1 MTPGTLKVT
10 VVGSG
15 LSSLFKAWH
24 LRNKAKIT
32 VNVLK
37 LGYIGRMS
45 IFAAVR

>member
-1 MTPGTLKVT
+1 MTPGTLKVR
-10 VVGSG
+10 VVD
-15 LSSLFKAWH
+15 LTLFSSFDGWH

-37 LGYIGRMS
+37 LGYIGRVY